1 MSLHDEAGVGTL
13 CTEVKPPARADAAR
27 AWSHK
32 LGRLGVPLMRYAV
45 GLIRVGRW
53 SALPGAKPATYRTT
67 GTSCEHGN
75 LDRSAEPAKLCKL
88 PRPATSPTRGR
99 AFVVVGA
106 RESRAHGEGRQ

>member
-1 MSLHDEAGVGTL
+1 MHDEVGVGTL
-13 CTEVKPPARADAAR
+13 CTEVTPPARADVAR
-27 AWSHK
+27 AWSHFS
-32 LGRLGVPLMRYAV
+32 GRLGVPLTRYAID
-45 GLIRVGRW
+45 LIRVGRW
-53 SALPGAKPATYRTT
+53 SALPGAKPATYRTP

-75 LDRSAEPAKLCKL
+75 LDRSAEPATLCKL

>member
-1 MSLHDEAGVGTL
+1 MSTHDEVGVGTL
-13 CTEVKPPARADAAR
+13 CTEVKPPARADAVR
-27 AWSHK
+27 AWSTQVE
-32 LGRLGVPLMRYAV
+32 RLGVPLVRYAID
-45 GLIRVGRW
+45 LIRVGRW

-88 PRPATSPTRGR
+88 PRPAMSPTRGR

>member
-1 MSLHDEAGVGTL
+1 MHDEVGVGTL
-13 CTEVKPPARADAAR
+13 CMEVKPLARVDAAR
-27 AWSHK
+27 AWSTQFE
-32 LGRLGVPLMRYAV
+32 RLGVTIMRYAV
-45 GLIRVGRW
+45 GLSRVGQR

-67 GTSCEHGN
+67 GISFEHGN
-75 LDRSAEPAKLCKL
+75 LDRSAELAKLCKL

>member
-1 MSLHDEAGVGTL
+1 MHDEAGVRTL
-13 CTEVKPPARADAAR
+13 CMEVHPPAGWDAAR
-27 AWSHK
+27 AWSTQVE
-32 LGRLGVPLMRYAV
+32 RLGVPLTRYAA